1 MSTTRKQI
9 AEAVRL
15 RTGDR
20 VEVVKIEGVYYWTI
34 PDTHP
39 ADQPHPVDRFEET
52 CLHVCRLD
60 RRPGWYVK
68 DYVSRLQ

>member
-1 MSTTRKQI
+1 MTTRKEITAAVI
-9 AEAVRL
+9 A

-20 VEVVKIEGVYYWTI
+20 VELAKIEGVYYWTI
-34 PDTHP
+34 PDDHP
-39 ADQPHPVDRFEET
+39 SEQPHPIDRFEET

-60 RRPGWYVK
+60 RSPGWYVK